1 LQEGKSH
8 DVQGLDLSFN
18 SLKIAIVV
26 SRFNEHISAA
36 LLKGALRVLK
46 QSGIQESHIQVSN
59 VPGSFELP
67 VAAQIIIRAQKPD
80 AVICLG
86 ALIRGET
93 DHYRYL
99 AAEVSRGIGEVALS
113 NELPVIFGVLT
124 TDSLEQAQERAGGLY
139 GNKGEEA
146 AMAALH
152 MVSLQKNVSG

>member
-1 LQEGKSH
+1 MQEGKAD
-8 DVQGLDLSFN
+8 DVKGLDLRCSG
-18 SLKIAIVV
+18 LKISIVV
-26 SRFNEHISAA
+26 SRFNKQITEA
-36 LLKGALRVLK
+36 LLKGALKVLRRNGV
-46 QSGIQESHIQVSN
+46 QDSHIHISN
-59 VPGSFELP
+59 VSGSFELP

-99 AAEVSRGIGEVALS
+99 SAEVSRGIGQVALS

-124 TDSLEQAQERAGGLY
+124 TDSLEQAQERSGGLH

-152 MVSLQKNVSG
+152 MVSLRQNVSG